1 MQPGVDMMELTYLKL
16 TLFNQ
21 AILEVEIMLLQSK
34 GKFWGSGWT
43 CDYGSTENQ
52 F

>member
-1 MQPGVDMMELTYLKL
+1 MIELTYLKL

-21 AILEVEIMLLQSK
+21 AILELEIILLQSK

-43 CDYGSTENQ
+43 CDYGSIENQ